1 MKVRA
6 AWVGRLAPGMI
17 WLALLLAGCSNV
29 RPVAKIGLIAPFEG
43 LERRTGYA
51 ALAAM
56 RQAIAETPDTA
67 VGIIPLALDDS
78 ADPARARRTAEKL
91 LRDPQVR
98 AVVGPLAPSL
108 TASVSDTLGATS
120 LPWFAPYAIDPDGGF
135 ADPRTDDRWARGLA
149 AAVGAAVQQQGATAL
164 VLAGD
169 AQGWP
174 AWDAA
179 TWSAIAGLPV
189 RRLAGDIGAEK
200 ALSAADAIFWLGAAD
215 DAAAFLNTLPAELSQ
230 LPFWLGPAGDDP
242 ILTEHVKIDRKLYWL
257 AWSNLLYNDWAA
269 THSPATPSAYLVY
282 QATRTAIEA
291 VTGAA
296 ATPATPWHVVL
307 FEVENGVSRV
317 YTP

>member
-1 MKVRA
+1 MRV
-6 AWVGRLAPGMI
+6 AWGRRLAPGVI
-17 WLALLLAGCSNV
+17 WLALVLAGCSNV

-43 LERRTGYA
+43 LERRTGYM

-56 RQAIAETPDTA
+56 RQAIAETPDNG
-67 VGIIPLALDDS
+67 VGIVPLALDDS
-78 ADPARARRTAEKL
+78 ADPTRAQRTAEKL

-108 TASVSDTLGATS
+108 TANVSDTLGAAS
-120 LPWFAPYAIDPDGGF
+120 LPWFAPYAVDPDGGF

-149 AAVGAAVQQQGATAL
+149 AAVGAAVQRQGATAL

-174 AWDAA
+174 TWDAA

-189 RRLAGDIGAEK
+189 RRLSGDVDAEK
-200 ALSAADAIFWLGAAD
+200 ALVDTDAVFWLGAAD
-215 DAAAFLNTLPAELSQ
+215 AAAAFLNTLPAELAQ
-230 LPFWLGPAGDDP
+230 LSFWLGPVGGDP

-257 AWSNLLYNDWAA
+257 TWSSLPYNDWAA
-269 THSPATPSAYLVY
+269 THSPATPYAYLVY

-296 ATPATPWHVVL
+296 TTTATPWEVVL